1 MYHSVDRCPD
11 DPYRITVTPERL
23 DAQLA
28 RLRRRGLTGVSMA
41 ELLRARAE
49 GRADGLV
56 GLTFDD
62 GYQDFLDHALPLLH
76 RHGCTATLFVLP
88 GRLDGDNAWDPL
100 GPRKPLLGAE
110 GIRAAHDSG
119 MEVASHSLTHVDL
132 TQADDEQLQHEI
144 AGSRSA
150 LVQLIGAPVDGFCY
164 PYGYVDARVREA
176 VRTAGYRY
184 ACAIDSGPL
193 TGDFT
198 LPRVHIGQQDIGV
211 RLWLKERLNKARG
224 RTLPTAG
231 SPSTPTAGSPS
242 TGAPCGH
249 VSRETAARASRE
261 AAPRPAREA
270 ATRVPRDATAR
281 VPRDTTAR
289 VPQDATARVS
299 RETSAG
305 ATADPRSTSNTA
317 AAPPRTV
324 KP

>member
-1 MYHSVDRCPD
+1 MTADTRPVPRTASTQPWIAMYHSVDRCPD

-62 GYQDFLDHALPLLH
+62 GYQDFVDHALPLLR

-100 GPRKPLLGAE
+100 GPRKPLLGAT

-132 TQADDEQLQHEI
+132 TRADDEQLQHEI

-164 PYGYVDARVREA
+164 PYGYVDTRVRDA
-176 VRTAGYRY
+176 VRAAGYRY
-184 ACAIDSGPL
+184 ACAIDPGPL
-193 TGDFT
+193 ADDFT
-198 LPRVHIGQQDIGV
+198 LPRVHIGQRDIGV
-211 RLWLKERLNKARG
+211 RLWLKERLNRTRG
-224 RTLPTAG
+224 RALPTAG
-231 SPSTPTAGSPS
+231 STSAGL
-242 TGAPCGH
+242 PCGH
-249 VSRETAARASRE
+249 VSRETAVR
-261 AAPRPAREA
+261 APRDSTP
-270 ATRVPRDATAR
+270 
-281 VPRDTTAR
+281 
-289 VPQDATARVS
+289 RVS
-299 RETSAG
+299 RETTPRVPRETSTGTSAG
-305 ATADPRSTSNTA
+305 PRGTS
-317 AAPPRTV
+317 AAPPRAV